1 MANCNAQQSNHTSRS
16 DPPLRSNAPESC
28 GDELSFCQRRDCRQ
42 RFRRDSRHVCSVFG
56 AARNIVIMMWRKFS
70 TSEFG
75 TAKRTKSRHGIA
87 VVAVAVLWVASVDL
101 CAREGSKDWIVLENC
116 RLIVNPANDGDSF
129 HASAGEKEYLF
140 RLYSVDAAET
150 DEMNPAR
157 LVEQAK
163 YFAITVPQAIE
174 VGQAAKEFTGEKL
187 SEPFTAFTRMSDAMG
202 SSNLERVYAFVR
214 TKDGDLGE
222 QLVRNGLARNH
233 GRKAAPPGLKDSRSE
248 VEKLQQFEDE
258 ARQEKIG
265 GWGVNAGRLNVR
277 AQKPAPFSVFIAEKK
292 TRPHATSAPSPGI
305 FSPTPKPRVPIAP
318 GDRGEPSKSHQKE
331 KTPLGKIDVNTA
343 TEKELTTVH
352 GIGHVMAARIIAARP
367 FRSADD
373 LKRVSGIGDKKY
385 AKIRPYFN

>member
-1 MANCNAQQSNHTSRS
+1 MIPRS
-16 DPPLRSNAPESC
+16 LFSLRC
-28 GDELSFCQRRDCRQ
+28 VRR
-42 RFRRDSRHVCSVFG
+42 V
-56 AARNIVIMMWRKFS
+56 AL
-70 TSEFG
+70 
-75 TAKRTKSRHGIA
+75 
-87 VVAVAVLWVASVDL
+87 VVAVLCIAIVARG
-101 CAREGSKDWIVLENC
+101 ARNDWTILENC
-116 RLIVNPANDGDSF
+116 RLVLNPGNDGDSF
-129 HASAGEKEYLF
+129 HASAANQEYIF
-140 RLYSVDAAET
+140 RLYLVDAPET
-150 DEMNPAR
+150 DAVNPAR

-187 SEPFTAFTRMSDAMG
+187 SELFTVFTRMSDAMG
-202 SSNLERVYAFVR
+202 RSKLERFYAFVQ
-214 TKDGDLGE
+214 TKEGDLGE
-222 QLVRNGLARNH
+222 QLVRNGLARNY
-233 GRKAAPPGLKDSRSE
+233 GFKAVPPGLKSSRQE

-258 ARQEKIG
+258 AKREEIG
-265 GWGVNAGRLNVR
+265 GWGVTAGRLNVR
-277 AQKPAPFSVFIAEKK
+277 AQQPAPFSVFIAEKK
-292 TRPHATSAPSPGI
+292 AQPHATSAPSPGI

-343 TEKELTTVH
+343 TEKELTTVP